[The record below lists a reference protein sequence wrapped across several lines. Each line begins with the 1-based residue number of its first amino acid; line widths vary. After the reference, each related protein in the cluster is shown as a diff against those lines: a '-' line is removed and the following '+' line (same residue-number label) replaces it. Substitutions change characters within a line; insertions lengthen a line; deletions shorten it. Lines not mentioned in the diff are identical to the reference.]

1 MKIALLGDVHANLPA
16 LLAVLEH
23 ARSQEVSALWNIGD
37 FLGYGAFPNEVI
49 HALRTAGAVSI
60 LGNYD
65 VKVLIFPEK
74 ERKWRISK
82 RAEKVLAFE
91 WAYHNLSPEN
101 RLYLQTLPRQRR
113 MQVAGWR
120 ILLTHA
126 SPDSDE
132 EHLTP
137 ETPVDRLTQLAHLAA
152 TDIIVCGHSHRP
164 FARWVE
170 NTLFINTG
178 SVGRPDDGD
187 PRASYAILHVE
198 PQAVHVQHYRLEYDL
213 ASAVA
218 GLRRQGLPEAF
229 AQMILQGVDL
239 DTILRESRKQ
249 SQ

>member
-49 HALRTAGAVSI
+49 HVLRAAGAVSI

-65 VKVLIFPEK
+65 TKVLRFPEK
-74 ERKWRISK
+74 EHKWRKSK
-82 RAEKVLAFE
+82 RAEKVLAFQ
-91 WAYHNLSPEN
+91 WAYQNLSPEN
-101 RLYLQTLPRQRR
+101 RLYLQSLPRQLL
-113 MQVAGWR
+113 MQASGWR

-126 SPDSDE
+126 SPASDE

-137 ETPVDRLTQLAHLAA
+137 ETPQERLIQLARLAA

-164 FARWVE
+164 FARWAG
-170 NTLFINTG
+170 NSLFINTG

-198 PQAVHVQHYRLEYDL
+198 AQAVHAEHYRLEYDL

-229 AQMILQGVDL
+229 AQMILHGVDL
-239 DTILRESRKQ
+239 DTVLQESRKE
-249 SQ
+249 S